1 MNNKKVGV
9 FISVITLVLLVI
21 FVLVIRSLNQ
31 EIKALGCFQKAGCQT
46 IGTSLSI
53 VHFAFGAFG
62 FLFALAF
69 YLLFFSKGEEA
80 IVERL
85 EKDTHKRLGE
95 EKFSVLLKGLDA
107 FEKEALTIIR
117 NQEGITQNTLRLR
130 VNMSKAKLSHVLQN
144 LERKGLLK
152 REDKNKTKAIYL
164 KEEL

>member
-1 MNNKKVGV
+1 MFQSGAGV
-9 FISVITLVLLVI
+9 TQWGA
-21 FVLVIRSLNQ
+21 R
-31 EIKALGCFQKAGCQT
+31 
-46 IGTSLSI
+46 
-53 VHFAFGAFG
+53 HFLFWYAPLRGAFG